1 MACRLCGRDAL
12 ILAYHPALAEPVP
25 ICAIQKCGA
34 ELKLQFIGPKRGA
47 EPDESASKRVLI
59 KEEEDPE
66 RAALERDIDQKL
78 TQLEQAVDILGR
90 QTVRPSG
97 LTAPPEWD
105 PARRRAYEWRAV
117 RLDHQAVY
125 ASWVN
130 MSTYLRQLDTILVR
144 RDGTRLVSEPI
155 SATHSALLVNDVLKP
170 MRAALRNIR
179 TTYAGRLAKLKRDDL
194 QVLAGLLM
202 QMFRTYNDQVGQWA
216 LEREYLQF
224 GGDETDQPLT
234 MLPPEMRQQIA
245 GLTLTFPFVPLAA
258 KLDQK
263 LRLFEKRTRAQKEA
277 GMPKPYTS
285 VTWACAD
292 AQGDIY
298 LYTDRVERI
307 INDEPTSLDTI
318 ATFTAASN
326 YTQRQTHVVDMDTRL
341 MNKFAPVRPR
351 FLLTVPYVG
360 DDEDGA
366 GFATITLPP
375 IAAPGTHVDAREVA
389 PEHYPSPPMSDD
401 HRNVAV
407 FTNTVTADGCMYS
420 LLTTDTNVVGLYQY
434 RLDNLV
440 APTSVILHGP
450 LATPDIQ
457 PYDAAMPADDAMNR
471 LYLTY
476 VRVAVSDAVG
486 GGHYVAVTGIG
497 RRTMSHGDVST
508 ITVYHIVAG
517 VATVLYTA
525 KNKAAPGDEV
535 DMGCRVDETGS
546 VMCVSLSRNQFP
558 DTPEPHALQISVF
571 ARNPTHRYNIYQLDR
586 TNIDVI
592 DFLCIEADER
602 GRKMLLFFVSR
613 ALTPTKYRHYI
624 MRIGVP

>member
-25 ICAIQKCGA
+25 ICAVQRCGA
-34 ELKLQFIGPKRGA
+34 QLIGPKRAA
-47 EPDESASKRVLI
+47 EADESASKRVLGPGAA
-59 KEEEDPE
+59 EEDENPE
-66 RAALERDIDQKL
+66 RAALERDIDQQL

-105 PARRRAYEWRAV
+105 AARRRSYEWRAV

-125 ASWVN
+125 ASWLN
-130 MSTYLRQLDTILVR
+130 MSTYLRQLDGILAR
-144 RDGTRLVSEPI
+144 RDGDRLVSEPMTAVN
-155 SATHSALLVNDVLKP
+155 SATITDLLKT
-170 MRAALRNIR
+170 MRTELRDIR
-179 TTYAGRLAKLKRDDL
+179 ATYAGRLTELRRDDL

-202 QMFRTYNDQVGQWA
+202 QMFRTYNGQVGQWA
-216 LEREYLQF
+216 VEREYLQF
-224 GGDETDQPLT
+224 GPDESKQPLT
-234 MLPPEMRQQIA
+234 MLPAEVRQHAA
-245 GLTLTFPFVPLAA
+245 GMTLAFPFVPLTA

-263 LRLFEKRTRAQKEA
+263 LRLFEKRTRA
-277 GMPKPYTS
+277 GVPKPYTS

-292 AQGDIY
+292 SQGDIY
-298 LYTDRVERI
+298 LYTDRVEGI
-307 INDEPTSLDTI
+307 INDEAVSLDTI
-318 ATFTAASN
+318 TTFTAASE
-326 YTQRQTHVVDMDTRL
+326 YTQRQTHVIDMDMRL

-351 FLLTVPYVG
+351 FLLTLPYVG

-366 GFATITLPP
+366 GFATILLPP
-375 IAAPGTHVDAREVA
+375 AAVPGTHVNAHEVA

-450 LATPDIQ
+450 LATPDIE
-457 PYDAAMPADDAMNR
+457 PYDSAMPADDPMNR

-497 RRTMSHGDVST
+497 RRATSRGDVST
-508 ITVYHIVAG
+508 ITVYHVDAG
-517 VATVLYTA
+517 IATVLYTA
-525 KNKAAPGDEV
+525 KNKAAPGDAV
-535 DMGCRVDETGS
+535 DMGCRVDKTGS
-546 VMCVSLSRNQFP
+546 VMCVSLSHDQFP
-558 DTPEPHALQISVF
+558 DTPEPNALQISVF
-571 ARNPTHRYNIYQLDR
+571 ARNPTHRYNIYELER

-602 GRKMLLFFVSR
+602 GRKMLLFFISR
-613 ALTPTKYRHYI
+613 ALTPSKYRHYI